1 MGTPLRAS
9 AATRGCVVNNCQVR
23 HPSAQFPSQVTSLAN
38 TGDGIVVTL
47 RCWCDTEQT
56 QVTGKVARADRD
68 DAIAA

>member
-1 MGTPLRAS
+1 M
-9 AATRGCVVNNCQVR
+9 R